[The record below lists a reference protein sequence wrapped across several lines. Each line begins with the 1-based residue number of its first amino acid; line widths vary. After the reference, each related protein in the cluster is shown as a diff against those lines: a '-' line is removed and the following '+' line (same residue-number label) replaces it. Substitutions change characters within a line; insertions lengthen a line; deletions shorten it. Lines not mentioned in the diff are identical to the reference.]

1 MLLGQ
6 EFLKAMSRFGQKI
19 MNDSNVVK
27 ILLFWYSDVDASKLL
42 APPFVAVDPPV
53 YGHFNPDYREFTT
66 PGFML
71 GIIYI
76 VAVGMTAISLVQERK
91 DGILERSLVAG
102 VRSIH
107 ILLAHVWI
115 QSCMVFFQGVF
126 LFFVL
131 FQLFMITVNGSTIH
145 AFFLLILQG
154 AAGMSMGQLHGNL
167 VFVVAY
173 SLMHSRFR

>member
-1 MLLGQ
+1 MLGQ
-6 EFLKAMSRFGQKI
+6 ELLKAVGKFGQKLI
-19 MNDSNVVK
+19 NESNMIK
-27 ILLFWYSDVDASKLL
+27 FLLPWDTEVDVNKLL
-42 APPFVAVDPPV
+42 SPPVVAVDPPV
-53 YGHFNPDYREFTT
+53 YGHFSPDYREFTT

-76 VAVGMTAISLVQERK
+76 VAVGMTAVSLVQERK

-115 QSCMVFFQGVF
+115 QFCLIFLQGVF
-126 LFFVL
+126 LFLVM

-154 AAGMSMGQLHGNL
+154 TAGMSMGESL
-167 VFVVAY
+167 V
-173 SLMHSRFR
+173 S

>member
-1 MLLGQ
+1 MLLAQ
-6 EFLKAMSRFGQKI
+6 ELLKAMGRFGQKI
-19 MNDSNVVK
+19 VNESNVIK
-27 ILLFWYSDVDASKLL
+27 FMLPWNGEIPPHRLL
-42 APPFVAVDPPV
+42 APPVIAVDPPV

-107 ILLAHVWI
+107 IILAHVWI
-115 QSCMVFFQGVF
+115 QFCMVFLQGVF
-126 LFFVL
+126 LFLVL

-154 AAGMSMGQLHGNL
+154 AAGMSMGE
-167 VFVVAY
+167 
-173 SLMHSRFR
+173 